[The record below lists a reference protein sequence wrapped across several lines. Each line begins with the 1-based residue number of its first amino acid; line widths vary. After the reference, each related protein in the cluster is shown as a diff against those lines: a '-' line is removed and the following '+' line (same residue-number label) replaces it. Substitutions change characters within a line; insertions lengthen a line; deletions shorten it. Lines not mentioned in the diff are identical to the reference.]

1 MGWLSHPSESRTLE
15 YKTGQTIWEKKNKS
29 WDLRTRAKE
38 AGINRRLGILWQE
51 VRLFKYFFPLHIRNL
66 KPGKPMKEA

>member
-38 AGINRRLGILWQE
+38 CWKLTEDLEFLDKN
-51 VRLFKYFFPLHIRNL
+51 
-66 KPGKPMKEA
+66 